1 MSKEQKSLNLSI
13 FTASQLPSILTSSF
27 FKWDVLSDAPLTRL
41 GFFLLFCRSPLNFS
55 VNLHIAFFYAIFCNL
70 FCGSQINFITTTD
83 SINWLYFFT
92 VQSIFQSRYSS
103 NCPFIVLTSFFLI
116 NVPSLIF
123 LLNCW
128 GFFIA
133 LFTAS
138 FGFMC
143 VYRFVQWQS
152 LKNPHIIH
160 SVIHVVVF
168 FCGIFIFF
176 VISQKILSS

>member
-1 MSKEQKSLNLSI
+1 M
-13 FTASQLPSILTSSF
+13 
-27 FKWDVLSDAPLTRL
+27 SDAPLTRL
-41 GFFLLFCRSPLNFS
+41 GLFLLFCRSPLNFS
-55 VNLHIAFFYAIFCNL
+55 VNLHIAFFYSIFCNL
-70 FCGSQINFITTTD
+70 FCGSQINFIITTD

-92 VQSIFQSRYSS
+92 VQSIFQFRYSS

-152 LKNPHIIH
+152 LKKPHIVH
-160 SVIHVVVF
+160 SATHVVF
-168 FCGIFIFF
+168 FLWDFYIFRH
-176 VISQKILSS
+176 ISKNTIKLDFHFTTFSSFTVM

>member
-1 MSKEQKSLNLSI
+1 MSKYFLS
-13 FTASQLPSILTSSF
+13 SSF

-55 VNLHIAFFYAIFCNL
+55 VNLHIAFFCSIFCNL
-70 FCGSQINFITTTD
+70 FCGSQINFIITTD
-83 SINWLYFFT
+83 SIYWLYFFT
-92 VQSIFQSRYSS
+92 YSYSS

-152 LKNPHIIH
+152 LKKPHIIH
-160 SVIHVVVF
+160 SVTHVVF
-168 FCGIFIFF
+168 FSVGFLYF
-176 VISQKILSS
+176 LSYLKKYYQVRFSFYNIQ